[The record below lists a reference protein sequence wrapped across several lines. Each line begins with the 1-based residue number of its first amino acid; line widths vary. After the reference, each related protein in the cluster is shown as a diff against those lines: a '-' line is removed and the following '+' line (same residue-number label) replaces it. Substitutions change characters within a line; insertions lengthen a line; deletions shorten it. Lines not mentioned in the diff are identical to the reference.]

1 MSSHDC
7 RLSGTITIAA
17 GVTREQLHAAAAAYL
32 DHHQLSHNLVDP
44 DAEPEPVRGFAGV
57 EGLAVTF
64 DEASRELTFYANVRG
79 HGGYV
84 DEQRESLI
92 QALSPLVDGPQ
103 VLEFEDFDSGSL
115 EDSMCPS
122 FFGPTPQDGA
132 RARLRYAADQF
143 DSWAAH
149 SGLSGIVRSIVESFP
164 VDGFVSSTGVKAM
177 ASGVLRTDLLVTVL
191 HERERSLSLRDLDL
205 SDIHMLISEGEAIG
219 HVAQLEERELA
230 IHEVRGEL
238 LATGNGGDFFDAA
251 DTARE
256 VAQAAHDLGSSF

>member
-1 MSSHDC
+1 MSLHDS

-17 GVTREQLHAAAAAYL
+17 GVTREQLYAAAAPYL
-32 DHHQLSHNLVDP
+32 EHHKLSHNLVDP
-44 DAEPEPVRGFAGV
+44 QAAAAPVPGFAGV
-57 EGLAVTF
+57 DGLAITF
-64 DEASRELTFYANVRG
+64 DEEARELTFYADVRG
-79 HGGYV
+79 RGGYT
-84 DEQRESLI
+84 DELREALI
-92 QALSPLVDGPQ
+92 DALSPLVNGPQ

-122 FFGPTPQDGA
+122 FFGPTPRDGV

-149 SGLSGIVRSIVESFP
+149 SGLSGIVRSIVDSFP
-164 VDGFVSSTGVKAM
+164 VDGFVSETGVRAM

-191 HERERSLSLRDLDL
+191 HERERSLSLQDLDL

-219 HVAQLEERELA
+219 QVAQLEERELA
-230 IHEVRGEL
+230 IHEVRSEL
-238 LATGNGGDFFDAA
+238 LAISNDGDFFDAA

-256 VAQAAHDLGSSF
+256 VAQAAHDLSSF